1 MNRTTLKIEGMSC
14 GHCVMAVT
22 EALAGVDGVEVESV
36 SVGAASVA
44 YDPAVATTDDLVAAL
59 GEAGYSAAY
68 VA

>member
-59 GEAGYSAAY
+59 GEAGYSAAS